1 MAFKNTRNDLFTLI
15 VIFLI
20 LLMVFVVYF
29 PLASPIILGMTL
41 AVLVYLLHRWFCQRM
56 TEATSGRSSSPSAS
70 LHIKSS
76 LIR

>member
-1 MAFKNTRNDLFTLI
+1 MVFKNTRNDLFTLI

-41 AVLVYLLHRWFCQRM
+41 AVVVYPLHRWVCQRM
-56 TEATSGRSSSPSAS
+56 TEATSGRSSSPS
-70 LHIKSS
+70 SS
-76 LIR
+76 PHTDSSSD